1 MRPRCAL
8 RTSYPAVTLARL
20 TRGACLILGERGLGR
35 RADRTITERN
45 APPVSPAAGHAD
57 SMARNRTC
65 VRRCQGDARGEV
77 EVTPTYGGACIFD
90 LCMTALRSLM
100 TESGHLRVGGELR
113 RIREQA
119 GLSGSAV
126 ARDLGWSQS
135 KVSRVETGRFG
146 ASLEEVAEL
155 LNYYGVAEEVRAEL
169 LASVARHEGMEGAWV
184 VRSGGTKRRQAEL
197 ATVESRV
204 KGLSQYQALWF
215 PGLLQSADYAAAV
228 AASGRFGPQGAFVER
243 RLERQAVLNKQK
255 GVKYR
260 AVIEEHALTVSPG
273 AGFILPSQLE
283 HVLEAVET
291 GFVDL
296 RIRLRTAE
304 NAVFTAG
311 SFVLY
316 DFKSGPPVVLAEAQT
331 ADLYLSA
338 EADVTAYQ
346 ELFSELQR
354 DALDAQAS
362 RELVESA
369 RRRGAP

>member
-1 MRPRCAL
+1 MRPGRPF
-8 RTSYPAVTLARL
+8 RTSHPTVALARL
-20 TRGACLILGERGLGR
+20 TRGAGRSVARRGLWR
-35 RADRTITERN
+35 RAHRAITERN
-45 APPVSPAAGHAD
+45 ATSVPHAASHTD
-57 SMARNRTC
+57 SMTLNRTP
-65 VRRCQGDARGEV
+65 VRIRLGGARSGAEA
-77 EVTPTYGGACIFD
+77 TISSADACIFA
-90 LCMTALRSLM
+90 LCTTASRLLM
-100 TESGHLRVGGELR
+100 AESSHLRVGGELR

-155 LNYYGVAEEVRAEL
+155 LNFYGVAEEVRAEL

-184 VRSGGTKRRQAEL
+184 VRAGGTKRRQAEL
-197 ATVESRV
+197 ATVESRL
-204 KGLSQYQALWF
+204 KGLSQYQSLWF

-243 RLERQAVLNKQK
+243 RLERQTVLKKQK

-273 AGFILPSQLE
+273 AGSILPGQLE
-283 HVLEAVET
+283 HVLDALDT

-296 RIRLRTAE
+296 RVRPRTAE

-338 EADVTAYQ
+338 EADVTAYKK
-346 ELFSELQR
+346 LFTELQR
-354 DALDAQAS
+354 DALDPQAS

-369 RRRGAP
+369 RRRGAS

>member
-1 MRPRCAL
+1 MWSRGSL
-8 RTSYPAVTLARL
+8 RTLHPTVTSARL
-20 TRGACLILGERGLGR
+20 TRGATRLLGGLGLR
-35 RADRTITERN
+35 RRVHWAITQWN
-45 APPVSPAAGHAD
+45 ATSVSHAASHTD
-57 SMARNRTC
+57 SMAFNRTP
-65 VRRCQGDARGEV
+65 VR
-77 EVTPTYGGACIFD
+77 TPTAGARDGAEVSPTFAGACIFI
-90 LCMTALRSLM
+90 LCTTALRLFM
-100 TESGHLRVGGELR
+100 AEPNHLRVGGELR

-155 LNYYGVAEEVRAEL
+155 LNFYGVAEEVRAEL

-184 VRSGGTKRRQAEL
+184 VRAGGTKRRQAEL

-215 PGLLQSADYAAAV
+215 PGLLQSVDYAAAV
-228 AASGRFGPQGAFVER
+228 AASGRFGSEGAFVER
-243 RLERQAVLNKQK
+243 RLERQAVLKKQK

-273 AGFILPSQLE
+273 AGSILPGQLE
-283 HVLEAVET
+283 HVLEAIDT
-291 GFVDL
+291 GFVDV
-296 RIRLRTAE
+296 RIRPRTAE

-316 DFKSGPPVVLAEAQT
+316 DFKAGPSVVLAEAQT

-338 EADVTAYQ
+338 EADVTAYK

-354 DALDAQAS
+354 DALDPRAS

>member
-1 MRPRCAL
+1 MRSSGSL
-8 RTSYPAVTLARL
+8 RASHPTVTLARL
-20 TRGACLILGERGLGR
+20 TCGACRFLGGRGLR
-35 RADRTITERN
+35 RWAHRAITERN
-45 APPVSPAAGHAD
+45 ATSVSHAATHTD
-57 SMARNRTC
+57 SMTLDRTC
-65 VRRCQGDARGEV
+65 VRTRLRSARGGAQV
-77 EVTPTYGGACIFD
+77 SPSFAGACIFV
-90 LCMTALRSLM
+90 LCTTALRLPMADS
-100 TESGHLRVGGELR
+100 SHLRVGGELR

-135 KVSRVETGRFG
+135 KVSRVETGRIG

-155 LNYYGVAEEVRAEL
+155 LNFYGVAEEVRAEL

-184 VRSGGTKRRQAEL
+184 VRAGGTKRRQAEL

-204 KGLSQYQALWF
+204 KGLSQYQSLWF

-243 RLERQAVLNKQK
+243 RLERQAVLKKQK

-273 AGFILPSQLE
+273 GGSILPSQLE
-283 HVLEAVET
+283 QVLEAMDT

-296 RIRLRTAE
+296 RVRPRTAE

-316 DFKSGPPVVLAEAQT
+316 DFKTGPPVVLAEAQT

-338 EADVTAYQ
+338 EADVTAYKK
-346 ELFSELQR
+346 LFSELQR
-354 DALDAQAS
+354 DALDPQAS

>member
-1 MRPRCAL
+1 MGSTQA
-8 RTSYPAVTLARL
+8 
-20 TRGACLILGERGLGR
+20 GAEASSSR
-35 RADRTITERN
+35 
-45 APPVSPAAGHAD
+45 V
-57 SMARNRTC
+57 
-65 VRRCQGDARGEV
+65 
-77 EVTPTYGGACIFD
+77 GACIFA
-90 LCMTALRSLM
+90 LCTTALRLLM
-100 TESGHLRVGGELR
+100 AESSQLRVGDELR

-169 LASVARHEGMEGAWV
+169 LASVARHEGMGGAWV
-184 VRSGGTKRRQAEL
+184 VRAGGTKRRHAEL
-197 ATVESRV
+197 ATIESRV

-215 PGLLQSADYAAAV
+215 PGLLQSAHYAAAI
-228 AASGRFGPQGAFVER
+228 ATSGGFGPQGAFVER
-243 RLERQAVLNKQK
+243 RLQRQAVLKQQK

-273 AGFILPSQLE
+273 PGSILPRQLE
-283 HVLEAVET
+283 QVLEVIDT

-296 RIRLRTAE
+296 RVRPRTAE
-304 NAVFTAG
+304 SAVFTAG
-311 SFVLY
+311 SFILY
-316 DFKSGPPVVLAEAQT
+316 DFKAGPPVVLAEAQT

-338 EADVTAYQ
+338 EADVTAYRK
-346 ELFSELQR
+346 LFSELQR
-354 DALDAQAS
+354 DALDPQAS

-369 RRRGAP
+369 RRRGAS

>member
-1 MRPRCAL
+1 
-8 RTSYPAVTLARL
+8 
-20 TRGACLILGERGLGR
+20 
-35 RADRTITERN
+35 
-45 APPVSPAAGHAD
+45 
-57 SMARNRTC
+57 MA
-65 VRRCQGDARGEV
+65 
-77 EVTPTYGGACIFD
+77 
-90 LCMTALRSLM
+90 
-100 TESGHLRVGGELR
+100 ESSHHLRVGGELR
-113 RIREQA
+113 RIRERA

-155 LNYYGVAEEVRAEL
+155 LNFYGVAEEVRAEL

-184 VRSGGTKRRQAEL
+184 VRAGGTKRRQAEL
-197 ATVESRV
+197 ATVEARV
-204 KGLSQYQALWF
+204 KGLSQYHALWF
-215 PGLLQSADYAAAV
+215 PGLLQSADYAAAI
-228 AASGRFGPQGAFVER
+228 AKSGRFGPQGAFVER
-243 RLERQAVLNKQK
+243 RLERQAVLKKQK

-273 AGFILPSQLE
+273 AGSILPSQLE
-283 HVLEAVET
+283 HVLEAIDT

-296 RIRLRTAE
+296 RIRPRTAE

-338 EADVTAYQ
+338 EADVTAYKK
-346 ELFSELQR
+346 LFSELQR
-354 DALDAQAS
+354 DALDPQAS
-362 RELVESA
+362 RERVESA